1 VAVSRAR
8 ENVYIVT
15 DNKLNDPVIVDN
27 TIEVSK
33 RENNIDDSTIS
44 KLAKLGKQRK
54 NECNG

>member
-1 VAVSRAR
+1 
-8 ENVYIVT
+8 
-15 DNKLNDPVIVDN
+15 LNDPVIVDN